1 MSIIRDLQMD
11 EYGFFA
17 NGKFDSYSLFQGEM
31 NLSIYAEDG
40 ASEEDAIRCINHYNG
55 LLEKPNICNQIQ
67 ECLEKFFLYMYDE
80 WCNFDDIYGD
90 IVTSLEPVMEGYKEG
105 KNLITYLSK
114 PTLYV
119 FPQLE
124 NEIGYGIECECPWEP
139 EHQCSIMIRNDK
151 VVYVGPSEGEDPWGD
166 EEDYYCVWNNLDE
179 N

>member
-1 MSIIRDLQMD
+1 MD

-80 WCNFDDIYGD
+80 WCNFDDF
-90 IVTSLEPVMEGYKEG
+90 
-105 KNLITYLSK
+105 NYLCNIS
-114 PTLYV
+114 
-119 FPQLE
+119 
-124 NEIGYGIECECPWEP
+124 NDNIECFIEIE
-139 EHQCSIMIRNDK
+139 ITND
-151 VVYVGPSEGEDPWGD
+151 VASR
-166 EEDYYCVWNNLDE
+166 C
-179 N
+179 